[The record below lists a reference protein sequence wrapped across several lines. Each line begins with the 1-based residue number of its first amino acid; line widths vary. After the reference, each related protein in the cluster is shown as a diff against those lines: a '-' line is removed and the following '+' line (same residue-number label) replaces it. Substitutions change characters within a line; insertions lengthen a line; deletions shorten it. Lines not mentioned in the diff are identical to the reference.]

1 LANFRPAQRTIR
13 ENIMKHRVTLV
24 FLAFFFALF
33 LVSLST
39 SAKAQVAENAAL
51 FKTVMALDSQLFD
64 EGFNQCKLDR
74 FEKLAAPD
82 LEFFHDKGGRQN
94 RAEFLKASRE
104 NICGNPEGKPV
115 RTLVAGSTKIFALEN
130 NGMLYGAVQQ
140 GEHRFHLKGTDTA
153 KAGYTLAKFTHVW
166 ILNKGQWQLKSAI
179 SYDHQQKF
187 GNVAR
192 AKPVNKPQTLFGL
205 TLASYRLQLDYQASN

>member
-1 LANFRPAQRTIR
+1 LAKFRPAQRTTR

-33 LVSLST
+33 LFSLST
-39 SAKAQVAENAAL
+39 SAKAQVAENATL

-104 NICGNPEGKPV
+104 NVCGNPEGKPV
-115 RTLVAGSTKIFALEN
+115 RTLVAGSTQIFALEN
-130 NGMLYGAVQQ
+130 NGVLYGAVQQ
-140 GEHRFHLKGTDTA
+140 GVHRFHLKGTDTA

-187 GNVAR
+187 GNLAR
-192 AKPVNKPQTLFGL
+192 VKPVNKPQTLFGL
-205 TLASYRLQLDYQASN
+205 TLASYRLQLDYQASK